1 MIFAMT
7 PLERRGRMPRPS
19 TSHLD
24 VTTQILDS
32 ESVEGVVLWSKL
44 PCLKPPCK
52 GVTRPCRTNQASRCR
67 ASPFLLRP
75 RFARRMSDS
84 YVILGNF
91 VTLWE
96 VSSRSRWKATSIFG
110 LSRGMLSAMRCA
122 LNSFFE
128 RRNGD
133 GRVCGDNVTAPR
145 RTGPCWRRGRSI
157 GPRIGSS
164 GSIRRTTT
172 RNCNRSAKAC
182 SEAARSASQS
192 GRSKSPNDWAW
203 SRPFVPVV
211 ARGKWVDPRTA
222 FKRKNARWCTRLPS
236 LSISDPSRF
245 SLVPLLAPR
254 PGPTG

>member
-1 MIFAMT
+1 MM
-7 PLERRGRMPRPS
+7 PVHLVERRIYPSPVPLVPRNS
-19 TSHLD
+19 A
-24 VTTQILDS
+24 
-32 ESVEGVVLWSKL
+32 
-44 PCLKPPCK
+44 C
-52 GVTRPCRTNQASRCR
+52 
-67 ASPFLLRP
+67 P
-75 RFARRMSDS
+75 RIPR
-84 YVILGNF
+84 
-91 VTLWE
+91 
-96 VSSRSRWKATSIFG
+96 
-110 LSRGMLSAMRCA
+110 SAMRSA

-157 GPRIGSS
+157 DPRIGSS

-236 LSISDPSRF
+236 FNIGP
-245 SLVPLLAPR
+245 VPLLPLQN
-254 PGPTG
+254 